1 MGARMGI
8 DRDVFAARDDEGPDS
23 ASLSDDDSA
32 DSAAGD
38 DDSADGAAPGDIW
51 ALAGGI
57 DDLEADID
65 FTCPVAV
72 RLSPDRVH
80 LQLLLEPDAR
90 DAGLD
95 LLVSLVREQCH
106 DLGVEIPLAMADVDA
121 YLRACREGVW
131 TTVVSGTPPTPPV
144 DGGVD
149 LLTPISP
156 STDAAASGRGRRPV
170 RAHEP
175 LARLR
180 YGSPGAPGRDV
191 SGKELPVRTPRA
203 PRLPRGENTYASDD
217 GTTLLAAC
225 DGEAALRNLLVQ
237 VTPMRILDGDDIAPG
252 LTLYLPEET
261 FVRGSIGAGCTIR
274 AAGNV
279 HVEGDVQSAHLV
291 SLGGSILV
299 GGSVTGDTGQPC
311 DLEAHA
317 HISCGTALHA
327 TLRAG
332 ADIRLREARFGVL
345 KCGGNV
351 HIRRSIAD
359 SLHDV
364 DLHVGGSVMS
374 SAPLPLPPGPAP
386 TVRQHFRVPTTL
398 SGRVAP
404 YGKQPHT
411 FARCTIEDLS
421 AGGARCRVEGRD
433 APTLQHG
440 APVHLAFELSD
451 GVPPV
456 VLIGRVARVI
466 VRHVVGVAFVDLMGR
481 DAARLSEY
489 CRELARIHPAALLCA
504 AADRRVYPTTL
515 VDV

>member
-8 DRDVFAARDDEGPDS
+8 DRDVFAASGGDSAVDSTASGDADSIDS
-23 ASLSDDDSA
+23 ASGNDDSV
-32 DSAAGD
+32 
-38 DDSADGAAPGDIW
+38 DGASPGDIW

-57 DDLEADID
+57 DDLDADMD

-106 DLGVEIPLAMADVDA
+106 DLKVEIPLATADVDA
-121 YLRACREGVW
+121 YLRACREGAW

-191 SGKELPVRTPRA
+191 SGTELPVRPPRA
-203 PRLPRGENTYASDD
+203 PRLPCGENTYASDD

-237 VTPMRILDGDDIAPG
+237 VTPMRILDGDEIAPG
-252 LTLYLPEET
+252 PALDLPEET
-261 FVRGSIGAGCTIR
+261 FVRGSIGAGCTVR

-299 GGSVTGDTGQPC
+299 GGSVTGDAGQPC
-311 DLEAHA
+311 VVEAHA

-332 ADIRLREARFGVL
+332 ADIRLREARFGAL
-345 KCGGNV
+345 ECGGNV
-351 HIRRSIAD
+351 HIRRGVAD

-364 DLHVGGSVMS
+364 DLHVGSVMS
-374 SAPLPLPPGPAP
+374 SAPLPPPLDPAP

-398 SGRVAP
+398 SSRVAP
-404 YGKQPHT
+404 YGKQPNT

-433 APTLQHG
+433 APTLRHG
-440 APVHLAFELSD
+440 APVHLAFALPD
-451 GVPPV
+451 GAPPV

-466 VRHVVGVAFVDLMGR
+466 VRHVVRVAFVDLMGR

-489 CRELARIHPAALLCA
+489 CHELARLHPAALLCA
-504 AADRRVYPTTL
+504 PADRRVYPTTL